1 MRSARINDPGELG
14 IILREARTA
23 KGLSQRELAKR
34 LGVTQK
40 YIVELE
46 AGKPT
51 KAIDRLFEFALETG
65 ITFRIE
71 SRDG

>member
-65 ITFRIE
+65 ITFRTE